1 MMSNDCVKVD
11 KELISLVEFK
21 LNLPVEEIVEDYLKA
36 LIYYDDEESQL
47 IKDFVKTSQKMN
59 KLKVKL
65 VKQLEAKEL
74 SYDTK
79 LLEKPFKS
87 LERINES
94 LGYVGRNQISSIAKV
109 NHVKASSLEAMCIE
123 NKINVV
129 EHAAG
134 VK

>member
-1 MMSNDCVKVD
+1 MSDGCVKVD

-47 IKDFVKTSQKMN
+47 IKDFVKTNQKMD

-109 NHVKASSLEAMCIE
+109 NHVKASSLEALCIE
-123 NKINVV
+123 NEINVV